1 MVFSVT
7 QQYAEIEPWINKI
20 TSKATCDAPYET
32 FLVQDPITKQFVKF
46 YSINVTGTSSSPGD
60 FVPPPLK
67 HHLLHLRRRIVAT
80 ETLKGMEAMGTL
92 LTMKKI
98 LQKTYLNK
106 NN

>member
-60 FVPPPLK
+60 FVPPP
-67 HHLLHLRRRIVAT
+67 
-80 ETLKGMEAMGTL
+80 EAPSASPEEENSGDGDVERNGGNGDTADDEENPSED
-92 LTMKKI
+92 I
-98 LQKTYLNK
+98 FEQE
-106 NN
+106 

>member
-1 MVFSVT
+1 MSHKRNKIGFNRNIWT
-7 QQYAEIEPWINKI
+7 GQQYAEIEPGINKI

-32 FLVQDPITKQFVKF
+32 FLV
-46 YSINVTGTSSSPGD
+46 
-60 FVPPPLK
+60 LK